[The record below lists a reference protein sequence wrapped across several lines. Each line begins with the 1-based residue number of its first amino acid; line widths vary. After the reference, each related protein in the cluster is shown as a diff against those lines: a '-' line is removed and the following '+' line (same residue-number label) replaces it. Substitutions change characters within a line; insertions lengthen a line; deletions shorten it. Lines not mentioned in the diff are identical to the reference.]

1 MRRAVGFVGS
11 RRAVGVLSQQ
21 LGGTASMRL
30 HSHRRDG
37 DATLGVWLA
46 LAVLLTLAAAWA
58 APLRAAPTD
67 AASTDTTSTDADRG
81 DRASTDAAASDAAT
95 SRPEATLRFR
105 TRPAAQAIT
114 PKVHQHAPR
123 IVKLPQQDRDR
134 DVINRGEADDDTLVS
149 PRPTAKL
156 RRLPPPP
163 QNSDVPPPS
172 RTVST
177 TSQIPSGQ
185 LPETEAAYYAAAP
198 EAAERDAVRP
208 VSAELSL
215 REASS
220 ARLPLE
226 ERPQPTRRRRNRPVY
241 VDASGRPVTDQHES
255 LEQRQSLEQHG
266 LLNQSPAETAD
277 RSSRRARAIAY
288 QPDDDLFDDESFDDP
303 PREEDDRAGPDGP
316 PLVPPPV
323 EREEPVGP
331 FRDVPIEIQQ
341 RPHQRA
347 GGQPFTVLGS
357 RGELV
362 VTRRRNKILRSEN
375 DLYRVA
381 VVDPNI
387 CDVIQFTPRE
397 VSIIGKSQGAT
408 SVTFWFADGNEEPV
422 TYLVR
427 VIPDPEVQIE
437 RERQY
442 QILEEIIAELF
453 PDSKVQLLPVADKL
467 IVRGQ
472 AKGAEEAAQILAVI
486 RGQAVYGNGF
496 GAGGR
501 GAGGNVVDGQAAD
514 PLSEEETGGG
524 LPAANVINMLRIPG
538 VQQVALKVKIAE
550 LNRTAARQFG
560 IDLDLNFDVGSGGS
574 LMVQT
579 LLNMAA
585 GSTTSISGTFDN
597 DDINFGIHFLQSHD
611 VIRILSEPT
620 LVTLSGRPASFL
632 AGGEFAVP
640 TVVGVEGAS
649 GIATDFRSFGVILNF
664 LPTVIDKDRI
674 RLEISPE
681 FSEIDQDLAVDGTP
695 GLNTRAVTTTVEMR
709 EGQAFAIAGLL
720 EDSMNADTVSDVP
733 WLAKLLG
740 KRSVSRNETELLILV
755 TPELVHPLEA
765 EEVPPL
771 PGFDVTEP
779 TNCEFYWHGE
789 IEGRPTREY
798 RSTIWPR
805 LRNRYRNG
813 GPAMISGPFGHGQ

>member
-1 MRRAVGFVGS
+1 
-11 RRAVGVLSQQ
+11 
-21 LGGTASMRL
+21 MRL

-37 DATLGVWLA
+37 DATLGVRFA
-46 LAVLLTLAAAWA
+46 LAVLLTLATAWA
-58 APLRAAPTD
+58 APLHAAPTD

-81 DRASTDAAASDAAT
+81 DRASTDAAATNATSSNTTST

-105 TRPAAQAIT
+105 TRPAAQAIA

-123 IVKLPQQDRDR
+123 IVKLPQQDDSH
-134 DVINRGEADDDTLVS
+134 DVINQGDADDDTLIS
-149 PRPTAKL
+149 PRPTATL

-163 QNSDVPPPS
+163 QHSDVPPPS

-177 TSQIPSGQ
+177 TGEVPTGEVPTGQ
-185 LPETEAAYYAAAP
+185 MPESEAAYYAAPP
-198 EAAERDAVRP
+198 EADERDAVRP

-241 VDASGRPVTDQHES
+241 VDASGHPVTDQHES
-255 LEQRQSLEQHG
+255 LEQHE
-266 LLNQSPAETAD
+266 LLNQPPAETAD

-362 VTRRRNKILRSEN
+362 VTRRRSKILRSEN

-442 QILEEIIAELF
+442 QILEE
-453 PDSKVQLLPVADKL
+453 
-467 IVRGQ
+467 
-472 AKGAEEAAQILAVI
+472 
-486 RGQAVYGNGF
+486 
-496 GAGGR
+496 
-501 GAGGNVVDGQAAD
+501 
-514 PLSEEETGGG
+514 
-524 LPAANVINMLRIPG
+524 
-538 VQQVALKVKIAE
+538 
-550 LNRTAARQFG
+550 
-560 IDLDLNFDVGSGGS
+560 
-574 LMVQT
+574 
-579 LLNMAA
+579 
-585 GSTTSISGTFDN
+585 
-597 DDINFGIHFLQSHD
+597 
-611 VIRILSEPT
+611 
-620 LVTLSGRPASFL
+620 
-632 AGGEFAVP
+632 
-640 TVVGVEGAS
+640 
-649 GIATDFRSFGVILNF
+649 
-664 LPTVIDKDRI
+664 
-674 RLEISPE
+674 
-681 FSEIDQDLAVDGTP
+681 
-695 GLNTRAVTTTVEMR
+695 
-709 EGQAFAIAGLL
+709 
-720 EDSMNADTVSDVP
+720 
-733 WLAKLLG
+733 
-740 KRSVSRNETELLILV
+740 
-755 TPELVHPLEA
+755 
-765 EEVPPL
+765 
-771 PGFDVTEP
+771 
-779 TNCEFYWHGE
+779 
-789 IEGRPTREY
+789 
-798 RSTIWPR
+798 
-805 LRNRYRNG
+805 
-813 GPAMISGPFGHGQ
+813 